1 MFCKN
6 CGKELKE
13 GVAFCPGCGTQYAQK
28 QNAKPPVLQVITNVL
43 TGIIC
48 VCSLGI
54 AIYAGY
60 RVYSFVNRYGFV
72 LGATV
77 SEEKLLSL
85 QQEKA
90 VLTEELSAKE
100 SELQEMV
107 QRKERLAGVEAVD
120 YEQRVRD
127 CYIAKKE
134 AESAARS
141 FVLAKLE
148 GTSYVTL
155 QGDTPQSMGEMIG
168 NELID
173 ELTGNA
179 IVSAG
184 VKSAIAA
191 ASEEMSLD
199 SIINGA
205 IDGAVAEV
213 PDYING
219 EITGAIADTIG
230 VDVFGVAG
238 WISDF
243 MNADDTPVALA
254 NSMVTEQRR
263 DVNCILSML
272 EQEELTASDMQYM
285 AGLMQRIRDRGEELV
300 AAGSSAGGDFSGAEE
315 LEELAR
321 IWEENNYRI
330 LQYAEWGNMT
340 DEN

>member
-13 GVAFCPGCGTQYAQK
+13 GAMFCPGCGTQYAQK
-28 QNAKPPVLQVITNVL
+28 KKEKPPIFRVITNVL

-48 VCSLGI
+48 VFAIGI
-54 AIYAGY
+54 AAFSGY
-60 RVYSFVNRYGFV
+60 RVYTF
-72 LGATV
+72 V
-77 SEEKLLSL
+77 SEYGDVFAVSVTEEEVLSL
-85 QQEKA
+85 EQEKV
-90 VLTEELSAKE
+90 VLAEELSAKE
-100 SELQEMV
+100 SELQRMA
-107 QRKERLAGVEAVD
+107 QREEKLSGVTAVD
-120 YEQRVRD
+120 YEQKVRD

-148 GTSYVTL
+148 GAYYVTL

-168 NELID
+168 NDLID

-272 EQEELTASDMQYM
+272 EQEELTAADMQYM